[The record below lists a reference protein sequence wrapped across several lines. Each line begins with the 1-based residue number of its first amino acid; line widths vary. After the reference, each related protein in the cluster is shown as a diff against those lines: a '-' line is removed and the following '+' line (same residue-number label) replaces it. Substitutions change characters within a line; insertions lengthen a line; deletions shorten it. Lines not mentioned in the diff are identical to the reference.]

1 MYYVSDDLTNIKL
14 LYLDN
19 KNYSKKYN
27 MYIKINNIIELN
39 ISTFIANYIHDI
51 SNKFYDNDK
60 ILNKFISSFLIKKNS
75 KYINMFL

>member
-1 MYYVSDDLTNIKL
+1 MYYLSDNLTNIKL

-51 SNKFYDNDK
+51 INKFYDNDK
-60 ILNKFISSFLIKKNS
+60 ILNKFISSFLIKKF
-75 KYINMFL
+75 KIY

>member
-1 MYYVSDDLTNIKL
+1 MYYLSDNLTNIKL

-60 ILNKFISSFLIKKNS
+60 ILNKFISSFLIKKF
-75 KYINMFL
+75 KIY

>member
-1 MYYVSDDLTNIKL
+1 MYYVSDNLTNIKI

>member
-1 MYYVSDDLTNIKL
+1 MYYVSDNLTNIKL

>member
-1 MYYVSDDLTNIKL
+1 MYYVSDNLTNIKL

-39 ISTFIANYIHDI
+39 VSTFIANYIHDI

>member
-1 MYYVSDDLTNIKL
+1 
-14 LYLDN
+14 
-19 KNYSKKYN
+19 

-39 ISTFIANYIHDI
+39 VSTFIANYIHDI
-51 SNKFYDNDK
+51 NNKFYDNDK

>member
-1 MYYVSDDLTNIKL
+1 MYYVSDNLTNIKL

-39 ISTFIANYIHDI
+39 ISTFIATYIHDI

>member
-1 MYYVSDDLTNIKL
+1 
-14 LYLDN
+14 
-19 KNYSKKYN
+19 

-39 ISTFIANYIHDI
+39 VSTFIANYIHDI